1 MVLIQHPELVV
12 EAIEV
17 GLLLGHLPPYRGG
30 LQSLRVV
37 DAVRRQVT
45 VRADGFIFVAEID
58 ELLGPVVALVMEF
71 AGEVEKPR

>member
-1 MVLIQHPELVV
+1 
-12 EAIEV
+12 
-17 GLLLGHLPPYRGG
+17 
-30 LQSLRVV
+30 
-37 DAVRRQVT
+37 VRRQVT